1 MKTNIQ
7 KLLVGASV
15 ALCVSAIGTNPA
27 SAASLTNPQ
36 VTGEKGVDYL
46 IYEHVPNPDP
56 EATTDFT
63 RLNNDADLE
72 TVLQGSC
79 SVGGAFVPSNSCEK
93 GEPGGNV
100 ELFANSERLSLDE
113 FLDYTTVTSL
123 TGDLGDKSITLS
135 SLTATDWFGETL
147 DTSYN
152 YNVDNVDNLN
162 LANEW
167 FEAALTSYGITNDL
181 LRTAN
186 TLIPEIPNSKASLF
200 NEFRDNGGF
209 QRFSDPNIAYVDM
222 DDMTGNLE
230 VGLAGHYDGV
240 DLIFNRLTDQQKN
253 LLSVF
258 LQGKPVQAAELVKI
272 TYEGETTYHYSF
284 SAAESGLLEQ
294 GDMMSHT
301 GIYDP
306 ELTSNVEVQEAPEPS
321 FMLGSLLAAGGLFAA
336 KRKQKK

>member
-46 IYEHVPNPDP
+46 IYEHIPNPDP

-72 TVLQGSC
+72 KVLQGSC

-123 TGDLGDKSITLS
+123 TGDLGDNSITLS

-152 YNVDNVDNLN
+152 YNVDNLN

-167 FEAALTSYGITNDL
+167 FEAALTSYGITDDL

-186 TLIPEIPNSKASLF
+186 MFIPEIPNSKASLF
-200 NEFRDNGGF
+200 NVFRDNGGF

-222 DDMTGNLE
+222 DDITGDLE
-230 VGLAGHYDGV
+230 VGLAGHYNAI
-240 DLIFNRLTDQQKN
+240 DLIFDDLTPPQKAA
-253 LLSVF
+253 LSGF
-258 LQGKPVQAAELVKI
+258 LGDKPVQAAELVKI
-272 TYEGETTYHYSF
+272 DYEGETTYHYSF

>member
-15 ALCVSAIGTNPA
+15 VMGVSTIATHPALS
-27 SAASLTNPQ
+27 ASLTNPM
-36 VTGEKGVDYL
+36 VTGEKGEDYL
-46 IYEHVPNPDP
+46 IYEHVPNPAP

-63 RLNNDADLE
+63 RLNNDADLN

-79 SVGGAFVPSNSCEK
+79 SVGGAFTPDNSCEK

-100 ELFANSERLSLDE
+100 ELFANSEQLSLDE
-113 FLDYTTVTSL
+113 FLNYDTTTSL

-135 SLTATDWFGETL
+135 SLTATDWFGEDL
-147 DTSYN
+147 DTN
-152 YNVDNVDNLN
+152 YEADN

-167 FEAALTSYGITNDL
+167 FEAALTSYGITNNRLNAAHMLFVDS
-181 LRTAN
+181 R
-186 TLIPEIPNSKASLF
+186 IPNSKESLF
-200 NEFRDNGGF
+200 NQFRNNGGF

-222 DDMTGNLE
+222 DDMTGSLE
-230 VGLAGHYDGV
+230 VGLAGHYDAV
-240 DLIFNRLTDQQKN
+240 DLIFDDLTPSQKAA
-253 LLSVF
+253 LSGF
-258 LQGKPVQAAELVKI
+258 LGGKPVQAAELVKI
-272 TYEGETTYHYSF
+272 DYEGETTYHYSF

-306 ELTSNVEVQEAPEPS
+306 ELPTNVEVEEAPEPS
-321 FMLGSLLAAGGLFAA
+321 FVLGSLLAAGGMFAA

>member
-15 ALCVSAIGTNPA
+15 ALCVSAIAANPA

-36 VTGEKGVDYL
+36 VIGEKGVDYF

-56 EATTDFT
+56 TASTDFT

-79 SVGGAFVPSNSCEK
+79 SVGGAFVPSNSCKK

-100 ELFANSERLSLDE
+100 ELFANSERLSFDE

-147 DTSYN
+147 DTSYGVN
-152 YNVDNVDNLN
+152 N

-167 FEAALTSYGITNDL
+167 FEAALTSYGIDNQL
-181 LRTAN
+181 LKMAN
-186 TLIPEIPNSKASLF
+186 TFVNKIPSNKTTLF
-200 NEFRDNGGF
+200 NQFRDNGGF

-222 DDMTGNLE
+222 DDMTGALE
-230 VGLAGHYDGV
+230 VGLTGHYDAV
-240 DLIFNRLTDQQKN
+240 DLIFDGLTDQHKG
-253 LLSVF
+253 LLSIF
-258 LQGKPVQAAELVKI
+258 LDGKPVQAAELVKI
-272 TYEGETTYHYSF
+272 DYEGETTYHYSF

-306 ELTSNVEVQEAPEPS
+306 ELTSNAEVEEAPEPS
-321 FMLGSLLAAGGLFAA
+321 FILGSLLAAGGMFAA
-336 KRKQKK
+336 KRKQKKSSV

>member
-7 KLLVGASV
+7 KLLVGASIAV
-15 ALCVSAIGTNPA
+15 GVSAIATNPA
-27 SAASLTNPQ
+27 SAASLTNPM
-36 VTGEKGVDYL
+36 VTGEKGEDYL

-56 EATTDFT
+56 EATTDLT
-63 RLNNDADLE
+63 TLNNNADLA

-79 SVGGAFVPSNSCEK
+79 SVGGAFVPGNSCEK

-100 ELFANSERLSLDE
+100 ELFANSEQLSLDE
-113 FLDYTTVTSL
+113 FLNYTTVTSL

-147 DTSYN
+147 DTN
-152 YNVDNVDNLN
+152 YGVDN

-167 FEAALTSYGITNDL
+167 FEAALTSYGITDNL
-181 LRTAN
+181 LGMAN
-186 TLIPEIPNSKASLF
+186 TFIPEIPNSKVSLF

-230 VGLAGHYDGV
+230 VGLAGHYDAV
-240 DLIFNRLTDQQKN
+240 DLIFNDLTPFPKIA
-253 LLSVF
+253 LSGF
-258 LQGKPVQAAELVKI
+258 LDGKPVQAAELVKI
-272 TYEGETTYHYSF
+272 DYNGETTYHYSF
-284 SAAESGLLEQ
+284 SAAESGLIEQ
-294 GDMMSHT
+294 GDMISHT
-301 GIYDP
+301 GLYDP
-306 ELTSNVEVQEAPEPS
+306 ELTANVEVQKAPEPS
-321 FMLGSLLAAGGLFAA
+321 FVLGSLLAAGGMFAA

>member
-15 ALCVSAIGTNPA
+15 GLCVSAIGTNPA
-27 SAASLTNPQ
+27 SAASLTNPM
-36 VTGEKGVDYL
+36 VTGEKGKDYL

-79 SVGGAFVPSNSCEK
+79 SVGGAFVPSNSCNK

-100 ELFANSERLSLDE
+100 ELFANSEQLSLDE

-135 SLTATDWFGETL
+135 SLTATDWFGEDLNT
-147 DTSYN
+147 N
-152 YNVDNVDNLN
+152 YEADN

-167 FEAALTSYGITNDL
+167 FEAALASYGITNDL
-181 LRTAN
+181 LETAN
-186 TLIPEIPNSKASLF
+186 MFIPEIPNSKTSLF
-200 NEFRDNGGF
+200 NQFRDKGGF

-222 DDMTGNLE
+222 DDMTGSLE

-240 DLIFNRLTDQQKN
+240 DLIFDGLTDQQKDM
-253 LLSVF
+253 LSVF

-272 TYEGETTYHYSF
+272 DYEGEITYHYSF
-284 SAAESGLLEQ
+284 SAAESGLLER

-301 GIYDP
+301 GLYDP
-306 ELTSNVEVQEAPEPS
+306 ELSTNVEVQNVPEPS
-321 FMLGSLLAAGGLFAA
+321 FILGSLLAAGGMFAA

>member
-7 KLLVGASV
+7 KLLVGASLAV
-15 ALCVSAIGTNPA
+15 GVSAIATNPA
-27 SAASLTNPQ
+27 SAASLTNPM
-36 VTGEKGVDYL
+36 VTGEKGEDYL

-79 SVGGAFVPSNSCEK
+79 SVGGAFIPSNSCNK

-113 FLDYTTVTSL
+113 FLNYDTTTSL
-123 TGDLGDKSITLS
+123 MGDLGDKSITLS

-152 YNVDNVDNLN
+152 YNGDNLN

-167 FEAALTSYGITNDL
+167 FEAALTSYGITDDL

-186 TLIPEIPNSKASLF
+186 MFMPTIPNSKESLF

-209 QRFSDPNIAYVDM
+209 QRFSDPNIAYVEM
-222 DDMTGNLE
+222 DDMTGSLE
-230 VGLAGHYDGV
+230 VGLAGHYDAV
-240 DLIFNRLTDQQKN
+240 DLIFDDLTDQQKGM
-253 LLSVF
+253 LSMVW
-258 LQGKPVQAAELVKI
+258 GDRPVQAAELVKI
-272 TYEGETTYHYSF
+272 TYDGETTYHYSF
-284 SAAESGLLEQ
+284 SAAASGLLEQ

-301 GIYDP
+301 GLYDP
-306 ELTSNVEVQEAPEPS
+306 ELTSNVEVEKAPEPS
-321 FMLGSLLAAGGLFAA
+321 FVLGSLLAAGGMFAA

>member
-1 MKTNIQ
+1 MKTNIK

-15 ALCVSAIGTNPA
+15 VMGVSAIATNPA
-27 SAASLTNPQ
+27 SAASLTNPM
-36 VTGEKGVDYL
+36 VTGEKGEDYL
-46 IYEHVPNPDP
+46 IYEHVPNLDP
-56 EATTDFT
+56 TATTDFT
-63 RLNNDADLE
+63 RLNNDADLN

-79 SVGGAFVPSNSCEK
+79 SVGGAFVPSNSCNK

-113 FLDYTTVTSL
+113 FLNYDTTTSL

-147 DTSYN
+147 DTN
-152 YNVDNVDNLN
+152 YGADN

-167 FEAALTSYGITNDL
+167 FEAALTSYGITDARL
-181 LRTAN
+181 ALAN
-186 TLIPEIPNSKASLF
+186 QFIKDFSISSKASLF
-200 NEFRDNGGF
+200 DEFLNNGGF

-222 DDMTGNLE
+222 DDMTGSLE
-230 VGLAGHYDGV
+230 VGLAGHYDAV
-240 DLIFNRLTDQQKN
+240 DLIFDDLTDQQKGM
-253 LLSVF
+253 LSMVW
-258 LQGKPVQAAELVKI
+258 GDRPVQAAELVKI
-272 TYEGETTYHYSF
+272 TYDGETSYNYSF

-306 ELTSNVEVQEAPEPS
+306 KLTSNVEVEEAPEPS
-321 FMLGSLLAAGGLFAA
+321 FVLGSLLAAGGMFAA
-336 KRKQKK
+336 KRKRKK

>member
-15 ALCVSAIGTNPA
+15 AVGVSAIATNPA
-27 SAASLTNPQ
+27 SAASLTNPM
-36 VTGEKGVDYL
+36 VTGEKGKDYL

-63 RLNNDADLE
+63 TLNNDADLA

-100 ELFANSERLSLDE
+100 ELFANSEQLSLDE
-113 FLDYTTVTSL
+113 FLNYTTVTSL
-123 TGDLGDKSITLS
+123 TGDLGDTSITLS
-135 SLTATDWFGETL
+135 SLTATDWFGENL
-147 DTSYN
+147 DIN
-152 YNVDNVDNLN
+152 YGVDN

-167 FEAALTSYGITNDL
+167 FEAALTSYNIDKQL
-181 LRTAN
+181 LGMAN
-186 TLIPEIPNSKASLF
+186 MFMPTIPNSKESLF

-222 DDMTGNLE
+222 DDMTGELE
-230 VGLAGHYDGV
+230 VGLAGHYDAI
-240 DLIFNRLTDQQKN
+240 DLIFNDLTPFQKTA
-253 LLSVF
+253 LSGF
-258 LQGKPVQAAELVKI
+258 LDGKPVQAAELVKI
-272 TYEGETTYHYSF
+272 DYNGETTYHYSF
-284 SAAESGLLEQ
+284 SAAESGLIEQ
-294 GDMMSHT
+294 GDMISHT
-301 GIYDP
+301 GLYDP
-306 ELTSNVEVQEAPEPS
+306 KLTANVEVQQVPEPS
-321 FMLGSLLAAGGLFAA
+321 FVLGSLLAAGGMFAA

>member
-7 KLLVGASV
+7 KLLVGASLV
-15 ALCVSAIGTNPA
+15 MGVSAIATNPA

-36 VTGEKGVDYL
+36 VTGEKGEDYL

-56 EATTDFT
+56 TATVDFT
-63 RLNNDADLE
+63 KLNNDADLE

-79 SVGGAFVPSNSCEK
+79 SVGGAFIPSNSCEK

-100 ELFANSERLSLDE
+100 ELFANSEQLSFDE

-123 TGDLGDKSITLS
+123 TGDLGDNSITLS
-135 SLTATDWFGETL
+135 SLTATDWFGEGL
-147 DTSYN
+147 DTN
-152 YNVDNVDNLN
+152 YEADN

-167 FEAALTSYGITNDL
+167 FEAALTSYGITDGL
-181 LRTAN
+181 LGTAN
-186 TLIPEIPNSKASLF
+186 MFIPEIPDSKVSLF
-200 NEFRDNGGF
+200 NAFRDNGGF

-222 DDMTGNLE
+222 DDITGSLE
-230 VGLAGHYDGV
+230 VGLAGHYDAV
-240 DLIFNRLTDQQKN
+240 DLIFDDLTSFQKTA
-253 LLSVF
+253 LSEF
-258 LQGKPVQAAELVKI
+258 LGGNPIQAAELVKI
-272 TYEGETTYHYSF
+272 DYEGETTYHYSF

-301 GIYDP
+301 GLYDP
-306 ELTSNVEVQEAPEPS
+306 ELTSNVEVEEAPEPS
-321 FMLGSLLAAGGLFAA
+321 FVLGSLLAAGGMFAA

>member
-15 ALCVSAIGTNPA
+15 AMGVSAIATNP
-27 SAASLTNPQ
+27 SLAASLTNPK
-36 VTGEKGVDYL
+36 VTGVKGMDYL
-46 IYEHVPNPDP
+46 IYEYVPNPDP
-56 EATTDFT
+56 TATADFT
-63 RLNNDADLE
+63 KLNNNADLA

-79 SVGGAFVPSNSCEK
+79 SVGGAFIPSNSCKK
-93 GEPGGNV
+93 GEPRGNV

-123 TGDLGDKSITLS
+123 TGDVGDKSITLS
-135 SLTATDWFGETL
+135 SLTATDWFGKKL
-147 DTSYN
+147 DTKYG
-152 YNVDNVDNLN
+152 VDN

-167 FEAALTSYGITNDL
+167 FEAALTSYGITKDVL
-181 LRTAN
+181 KTAN
-186 TLIPEIPNSKASLF
+186 MFIPKIPNSKENLF
-200 NEFRDNGGF
+200 NAFRDNGGF

-230 VGLAGHYDGV
+230 VGLAGHYDAV
-240 DLIFNRLTDQQKN
+240 DLIFDNLTDQQKD

-272 TYEGETTYHYSF
+272 TYDGETSYHYSF
-284 SAAESGLLEQ
+284 SAPESGLIEQ
-294 GDMMSHT
+294 GDMISHT
-301 GIYDP
+301 GLYDP
-306 ELTSNVEVQEAPEPS
+306 ELTTNVEVEKAPEPS
-321 FMLGSLLAAGGLFAA
+321 FVLGSLLAAGGMFAA